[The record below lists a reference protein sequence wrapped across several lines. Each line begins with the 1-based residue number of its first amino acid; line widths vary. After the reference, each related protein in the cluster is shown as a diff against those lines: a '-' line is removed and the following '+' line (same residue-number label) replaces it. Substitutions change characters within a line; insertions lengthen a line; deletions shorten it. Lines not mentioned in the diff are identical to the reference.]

1 MSCRCCSP
9 FRSSHPWAFSWI
21 LGSAIL
27 LVSLATAWTQD
38 LQITEFMA
46 DNDFG
51 IPDEDGELQD
61 WIELYNPQSHPVAL
75 TGWHLTDDPKNL
87 TQWTFPGGSIPARGF
102 IVVFASGKDRREPPG
117 PWHTNFRLAKDG
129 EYLALV
135 RPGGVT
141 VSSEFAPQFPPQIP
155 GASFGIGMTVERFPL
170 VTESWPGRLHVP
182 TDGVAAPD
190 WILPGFNDSG
200 WMPIQMGIG
209 YERAPED
216 GADPGVPVADV
227 TQPGDLIQPTSFNSP
242 GGEGVEMAIDDNPGT
257 KYLNFDKLNA
267 GFTVTPAVGSTVV
280 IGLRFTS
287 ANDAPER
294 DPVSFTLEGSND
306 GSTFTAIA
314 SGAIPDFPARFYT
327 VEVSFVNELSY
338 QHYRLLFPS
347 VRNSAAANSVQ
358 IAEVEFLGRTGPPPP
373 VFAGLFNTDVEG
385 LLFQRNAS
393 AWVRLP
399 FNLPE
404 GAPLEDLVLRVRYDD
419 GFVAYMNGI
428 QVALANSP
436 TTPAF
441 NSTALLD
448 RPSEQAVRAETF
460 PMADYAHLLTTGPNL
475 LAFHALNDR
484 SDSPHFLLGAE
495 LVNLRVTLG
504 THGFFA
510 QPTPGEFNAERSQG
524 RVAQPMPSLPRGFH
538 PGPIHLSLS
547 SDTPG
552 ATIRFTLDGRT
563 PSPAIGHV
571 YIGPIQLTTGAPLRA
586 IAFKDGYIPSQI
598 TTHTYLILD
607 EVIRQD
613 AARAAARGFPSA
625 WGSTPAD
632 YDMDPSMI
640 GQDGQ
645 DIYGGRY
652 AGSIREDLVAL
663 PSISLVMQLDDL
675 FGPTGIYSNPENRGD
690 AWERPVS
697 FELFEPGD
705 PAGGFQVDAG
715 IRIQGGAFRRFD
727 LTKKKSFRVVFR
739 RTYGPSMLDY
749 PLFGPDATARFNNF
763 ILRANSN
770 DAWPYAGGNA
780 LYIRDAFAMET
791 ARAMGSVASHTRFA
805 HLYINGLY
813 WGLYNPVERPD
824 AAFSAS
830 YHGGDRDT
838 WDALNQ
844 DGLTHGT
851 ADAWNRLIA
860 ALNDDLSDNEIY
872 QRIQGRNPDGTTNPQ
887 FENLLDVDNMIDY
900 MILNLYIGN
909 ADWPHRNY
917 WVGRDRAGTEGFQF
931 YPWDSETA
939 LGFTGLHTD
948 RTGVNS
954 HVARPYAAA
963 RANAEFRMRFA
974 DRVHQH
980 FSEGGVF
987 YVNPAQPAWNPN
999 QPENNVPAARVAYL
1013 ASIVEA
1019 AMVGES
1025 ARWGDQMG
1033 TGPYTRDS
1041 HWAAARDLLLI
1052 DYLPRRSAI
1061 VLDQFRAAGL
1071 YPRIEAPTFNQ
1082 RGGQVE
1088 RGFWLVLDAPEG
1100 TIHYTLDGSDPRRPV
1115 EVEVLSQ
1122 TTLVS
1127 STTPKRVLVPSVQN
1141 GGSTLGDTWRT
1152 VVTGFNDASWTLGT
1166 GGVGYD
1172 TDTTYVSYIGIDVRN
1187 AMHGINGSAFV
1198 RIPFTY
1204 DGTGLDR
1211 LNTMIL
1217 RVRVDDGFAA
1227 YLNGVRIAALN
1238 APNNPSWN
1246 SLATALNPDE
1256 AAVQFRVFDVT
1267 PHLASLRVGQNL
1279 LAIHGLN
1286 ISTGSSD
1293 FLIDGELDVGEQR
1306 ILGGDTTAYVY
1317 QGPLQ
1322 LMDLTTIKARVLQGA
1337 EWSALSEAT
1346 FFVGYPRRII
1356 TELHYHPAGPST
1368 AEIAAGF
1375 TNANDFEFVELYNA
1389 GTGSMDLRGVRF
1401 IDGVTF
1407 DFTHSPFATIAPGAC
1422 ILLVQNRAAFEFRY
1436 GTDYP
1441 IAGEYAGR
1449 FSNSGERVDL
1459 VDAMGQTLVAFTY
1472 GSRFPWPSGPD
1483 GQGPSLTLA
1492 DLDADPSDPSSWL
1505 ASESWG
1511 GTPGRIPPSTPLRI
1525 EHVSFDGSSLTLAFT
1540 ALAGKTYTIRR
1551 RDDLAGTW
1559 LTVQT
1564 IPAAP
1569 TTGLRQVELPWD
1581 PALPNVFFQLVQS
1594 P

>member
-1 MSCRCCSP
+1 MSCCFCSVS
-9 FRSSHPWAFSWI
+9 RSSHSCVFSLI
-21 LGSAIL
+21 VITVVL
-27 LVSLATAWTQD
+27 LLSTATWSQD
-38 LQITEFMA
+38 LRITEIMA
-46 DNDFG
+46 DNEFG
-51 IPDEDGELQD
+51 IADEDGEVQD
-61 WIELYNPQSHPVAL
+61 WIELFNPQAAPVAL
-75 TGWHLTDDPKNL
+75 AGWHLTDNPNNM
-87 TQWTFPGGSIPARGF
+87 TQWTFPSGIIPARGF
-102 IVVFASGKDRREPPG
+102 LVIFASGKDRRDPLG
-117 PWHTNFRLAKDG
+117 KWHTNFRLAKEG

-135 RPGGVT
+135 RPDGVT
-141 VSSEFAPQFPPQIP
+141 VTSEFAPQFPPQIP
-155 GASFGIGMTVERFPL
+155 GASFGVGMTVERFPL

-182 TDGVAAPD
+182 TDDFDGSGWSLPD
-190 WILPGFNDSG
+190 FDDSG
-200 WMPIQMGIG
+200 WTPIEMGIG
-209 YERAPED
+209 YERPPED
-216 GADPGVPVADV
+216 GGDPGLPVADV

-242 GGEGVEMAIDDNPGT
+242 GGEGVEMAIDNNPGT

-280 IGLRFTS
+280 VGLRFTS

-294 DPVSFTLEGSND
+294 DPTSFTLEGSND
-306 GSTFTAIA
+306 GSAFAAIA
-314 SGAIPDFPARFYT
+314 SGAIPEFPARFYT
-327 VEVSFVNELSY
+327 VEVSFENDLSY
-338 QHYRLLFPS
+338 QHYRLRFPS
-347 VRNSAAANSVQ
+347 VRNNAAANSVQ

-373 VFAGLFNTDVEG
+373 VFAGLINTDVEY
-385 LLFQRNAS
+385 LMFERNAS

-399 FNLPE
+399 FHLPE

-419 GFVAYMNGI
+419 GFVAYLNGV
-428 QVALANSP
+428 QVAQANAP
-436 TTPAF
+436 ANPAF
-441 NSTALLD
+441 HSTALLD
-448 RPSEQAVRAETF
+448 RPSEQALRAETF
-460 PMADYAHLLTTGPNL
+460 PMADYVHLLTPGPNL

-484 SDSPHFLLGAE
+484 SDSLHFLLGAE

-504 THGFFA
+504 TSGFFA

-524 RVAQPMPSLPRGFH
+524 RVAEPMPSLPRGFH
-538 PGPIHLSLS
+538 SGPIALSLS
-547 SDTPG
+547 SATPG
-552 ATIRFTLDGRT
+552 AMIRFTLDGRT
-563 PSPAIGHV
+563 PSPAVGHV
-571 YIGPIQLTTGAPLRA
+571 YIGPIQLATGGPLRA
-586 IAFKDGYIPSQI
+586 IAFKDGWIPSQV

-613 AARAAARGFPSA
+613 AARAAARGFPPV

-632 YDMDPSMI
+632 YDMDPNMI
-640 GQDGQ
+640 GPDGR
-645 DIYGGRY
+645 DVYGGRY
-652 AGSIREDLVAL
+652 ARSIRDDLLAL

-697 FELFEPGD
+697 FEIFEPDD

-727 LTKKKSFRVVFR
+727 LTKKKSFRIVFR
-739 RTYGPSMLDY
+739 RLYGPSMLDH
-749 PLFGPDATARFNNF
+749 PLFGPTAADRFNNF

-851 ADAWNRLIA
+851 ADAWNRLIT
-860 ALNDDLSDNEIY
+860 ALNEDLSDNEIY
-872 QRIQGRNPDGTTNPQ
+872 QRIQGRNPDGTPNPA

-909 ADWPHRNY
+909 TDWPHRNY
-917 WVGRDRAGTEGFQF
+917 WVGRDRAGPKGFQF

-939 LGFTGLHTD
+939 LGFTGLNTD
-948 RTGVNS
+948 RTGVDGA
-954 HVARPYAAA
+954 VARPYAAA

-987 YVNPAQPAWNPN
+987 YVNPAQPAWNPD
-999 QPENNVPAARVAYL
+999 QPENNVPAARVAAL
-1013 ASIVEA
+1013 ASTVEA

-1033 TGPYTRDS
+1033 TGPYTRDG
-1041 HWAAARDLLLI
+1041 HWIDARDALLNN
-1052 DYLPRRSAI
+1052 YLPRRSAI

-1071 YPRIEAPTFNQ
+1071 YPSVDAPTFNQ
-1082 RGGQVE
+1082 RGGRVE
-1088 RGFWLVLDAPEG
+1088 PGFWLTLDAPEG

-1115 EVEVLSQ
+1115 EVEVLFQ

-1127 STTPKRVLVPSVQN
+1127 SGAAKRVIVPSVQN
-1141 GGSTLGDTWRT
+1141 GGSTLGDGWRT
-1152 VVTGFNDASWTLGT
+1152 VATGFNDASWTAGT

-1172 TDTTYVSYIGIDVRN
+1172 TDTTYASYIGIDVRQ
-1187 AMHGINGSAFV
+1187 AMHGINGSAYI

-1204 DGTGLDR
+1204 DGAGLER
-1211 LNTMIL
+1211 LNSMVL

-1238 APNNPSWN
+1238 APNDPSWN
-1246 SLATALNPDE
+1246 SFATALNSDE
-1256 AAVQFRVFDVT
+1256 AAVQFRAFDVT
-1267 PHLASLRVGQNL
+1267 PHLASLRAGQNL

-1293 FLIDGELDVGEQR
+1293 FLIDAELDVGEQR
-1306 ILGGDTTAYVY
+1306 IIGGDTTAYVY
-1317 QGPLQ
+1317 TGPLQ
-1322 LMDLTTIKARVLQGA
+1322 IMDLTTVKARALQGA
-1337 EWSALSEAT
+1337 EWSALSEGT
-1346 FFVGYPRRII
+1346 FFVGDPRLII
-1356 TELHYHPAGPST
+1356 TELHYHPAGPS
-1368 AEIAAGF
+1368 AEEVAAGF
-1375 TNANDFEFVELYNA
+1375 TDANVFEFIELYNA
-1389 GTGSMDLRGVRF
+1389 GTGSMDLQGVRF
-1401 IDGVTF
+1401 IDGVQF
-1407 DFTHSPFATIAPGAC
+1407 DFTHSPVRTIAPGAYL
-1422 ILLVQNRAAFEFRY
+1422 LLVQNRAAFEFRY

-1441 IAGEYAGR
+1441 IGGEYEGR
-1449 FSNSGERVDL
+1449 FSNSGERVEL
-1459 VDAMGQTLVAFTY
+1459 VDATGQTLVAFTY
-1472 GSRFPWPSGPD
+1472 GTRFPWPASPD
-1483 GQGPSLTLA
+1483 GQGPSLTLT
-1492 DLDADPSDPSSWL
+1492 DLDADPSDPSSWM

-1511 GTPGRIPPSTPLRI
+1511 GSPARIPPSTPLQI
-1525 EHVSFDGSSLTLAFT
+1525 ERVSLAGSFLTIEFT
-1540 ALAGKTYTIRR
+1540 ALAGKSYTIRSR
-1551 RDDLAGTW
+1551 ADWSGTW
-1559 LTVQT
+1559 LTIQT
-1564 IPAAP
+1564 IPAIPA
-1569 TTGLRQVELPWD
+1569 TGLRQVELAWD